1 MWVLSLASG
10 AWACLPGI
18 GHGLHGLSV
27 SALLSPTKARSASP
41 EGLLIL
47 GTVDLGRGGVG
58 EVSAAHTPSCAM
70 VPHDKGRG
78 LCLALC
84 ALERQVRDQVSQSQS
99 KTQNPAVDG
108 SEIGGGAS
116 ISKAVTQ
123 GIAATPQTG
132 EATARR
138 LTMSSPTSP
147 SVSATLS
154 AAGSG
159 CFSGNPWSR
168 RYQPL
173 AHAHGSTPVWHV
185 KSACGERCVYRA
197 SSCPRLGRPRTRVR
211 ARNRNDDERPLT
223 LTRAA
228 AKLRVSAGW
237 KSLAKLQGHPMTC
250 PRCCRRT
257 AGSMCG
263 PFLVSSSRLIR
274 WRLSSPALLRL
285 PAVSI
290 ARPCTAK

>member
-1 MWVLSLASG
+1 MFSDVWVLSLASG

-108 SEIGGGAS
+108 SEHSAVPDS
-116 ISKAVTQ
+116 AKAP
-123 GIAATPQTG
+123 GEPCPGQTG
-132 EATARR
+132 EESLRGREVVDCATRHD
-138 LTMSSPTSP
+138 
-147 SVSATLS
+147 
-154 AAGSG
+154 SG
-159 CFSGNPWSR
+159 GD
-168 RYQPL
+168 
-173 AHAHGSTPVWHV
+173 
-185 KSACGERCVYRA
+185 
-197 SSCPRLGRPRTRVR
+197 SCR
-211 ARNRNDDERPLT
+211 
-223 LTRAA
+223 
-228 AKLRVSAGW
+228 
-237 KSLAKLQGHPMTC
+237 MTC
-250 PRCCRRT
+250 
-257 AGSMCG
+257 AGRNLC
-263 PFLVSSSRLIR
+263 
-274 WRLSSPALLRL
+274 
-285 PAVSI
+285 
-290 ARPCTAK
+290 

>member
-1 MWVLSLASG
+1 M
-10 AWACLPGI
+10 
-18 GHGLHGLSV
+18 
-27 SALLSPTKARSASP
+27 SPTKARSASP

-58 EVSAAHTPSCAM
+58 EVSAAHTPSGAM

-99 KTQNPAVDG
+99 KAQNPAVDG
-108 SEIGGGAS
+108 SELGGGAS

-147 SVSATLS
+147 PVSATLS

-159 CFSGNPWSR
+159 CFGGNPWSR
-168 RYQPL
+168 RY
-173 AHAHGSTPVWHV
+173 HALS
-185 KSACGERCVYRA
+185 
-197 SSCPRLGRPRTRVR
+197 RPRTRVR
-211 ARNRNDDERPLT
+211 ARKRNDDERPLT
-223 LTRAA
+223 PTRAA

-250 PRCCRRT
+250 PRCYRRT

-263 PFLVSSSRLIR
+263 PFLVSSSRSIR
-274 WRLSSPALLRL
+274 WRLSSPALLRP